1 MGSYEHELST
11 LRKDIFLTAYRGGMA
26 HLASAF
32 SCVEIIYVLYCR
44 NAMRHDPARP
54 DWAERDRFILS
65 KGHGSLALYTVLCK
79 AGYFAKDTLASFCT
93 PDTALGGEPKSLC
106 PARHRGV
113 HRLFWDT
120 DCHSA
125 SAWLLLSRQ
134 TERHSG
140 CLCSLATVSAR
151 KAPCGRL

>member
-1 MGSYEHELST
+1 
-11 LRKDIFLTAYRGGMA
+11 MA

-79 AGYFAKDTLASFCT
+79 AGYFAKDT
-93 PDTALGGEPKSLC
+93 P
-106 PARHRGV
+106 RQ
-113 HRLFWDT
+113 
-120 DCHSA
+120 
-125 SAWLLLSRQ
+125 LL
-134 TERHSG
+134 H
-140 CLCSLATVSAR
+140 
-151 KAPCGRL
+151 P